1 MSSAAPAGKLL
12 PVNKLVV
19 PVRAP
24 VLAEAVSILAAFAGL
39 GAGTISFGISSSL
52 LSAAGTPWTI
62 AGGTV
67 TLLWGIG
74 LSVWAVQSLRR
85 GSPIRIRAVLRV
97 VPVAVFLHLAA
108 IVNGLWGPN
117 QSPRSLDGS
126 ALSAAALELLILASV
141 GWLAR
146 QPTSRP
152 SQAPVQ
158 PSAGALLAA
167 IFAAAL
173 IVAAITTPG
182 LAATAAGNHAVPHG
196 EHTSPHL
203 SPPTGHHH

>member
-24 VLAEAVSILAAFAGL
+24 VLNEAVSIHAAFAGI
-39 GAGTISFGISSSL
+39 GAGTISFGISSTL
-52 LSAAGTPWTI
+52 LSATGTPWTI
-62 AGGTV
+62 AGATV
-67 TLLWGIG
+67 TVLWGIG
-74 LSVWAVQSLRR
+74 LSVWAVQSLRH
-85 GSPIRIRAVLRV
+85 GSPMWFRAVLRV

-108 IVNGLWGPN
+108 IANGIWGPN
-117 QSPRSLDGS
+117 QSPRSLDGA

-146 QPTSRP
+146 QPTPRP
-152 SQAPVQ
+152 SPAPVQ

-182 LAATAAGNHAVPHG
+182 LAATTAGYHAVPHG
-196 EHTSPHL
+196 EHTSSHL